1 MLFAMGRILYGLVV
15 LFAAVFLIL
24 LLFFRITEG
33 SFAEAGARMDRL
45 MGVAAEETGEAAN
58 ELARETDEAIR
69 DLNDGD

>member
-1 MLFAMGRILYGLVV
+1 MGRLLQALIV
-15 LFAAVFLIL
+15 LFAAVFLLL

-45 MGVAAEETGEAAN
+45 LGAAAEETGEAAN
-58 ELARETDEAIR
+58 EFARETDEAIR

>member
-1 MLFAMGRILYGLVV
+1 MGRFLQGIIV
-15 LFAAVFLIL
+15 LLAAVFLIL

-45 MGVAAEETGEAAN
+45 MGVAAEETAAATREAVDRT
-58 ELARETDEAIR
+58 EDAIQ

>member
-1 MLFAMGRILYGLVV
+1 MGRFLYGLVV
-15 LFAAVFLIL
+15 LFAAVFLVL

-45 MGVAAEETGEAAN
+45 MGVAAHETSEAAS
-58 ELARETDEAIR
+58 EMARETDEAIR